1 MADPELGLVPDVER
15 IAVLRANALGD
26 FLFALP
32 ALEALRAAYPTA
44 EVVLL
49 GAPWHA
55 RWLAGRPSPVARV
68 MVVPPAPG
76 IRDIAPQETP
86 PAPEEFF
93 ARARAERF
101 DVALQLHG
109 GGRHS
114 NPLVSALGARLT
126 AGLRAS
132 DAPPLDRWLRY
143 DFYQPEVI
151 RLLETVALV
160 GASPVTLTPRVE
172 VTATDVAEARRV
184 IDAPRQPRAAL
195 HPGVT
200 DPRRRWP
207 PERFAAVADGLAA
220 QGFEVVVT
228 GTEGERP
235 LVERV
240 VAAARAP
247 IRSLVGALSLGGLAA
262 VYAECAVVVANDT
275 GPLHLAGAVGTPTV
289 GIFWAGNMI
298 TVATPLRGRHRALA
312 SWTIHCPECG
322 EDCTRDLYPD
332 RPGEGCAHRVSFV
345 SDVPVSEVLAAVD
358 DLTRAGGAGPRHL
371 GAPAVAVGRSR

>member
-1 MADPELGLVPDVER
+1 MAEPELGLVPDVDR

-26 FLFALP
+26 FLFTLP
-32 ALEALRAAYPTA
+32 ALEALRAAYPSA
-44 EVVLL
+44 ELVLL

-55 RWLAGRPSPVARV
+55 RWLANRPSPVTRV
-68 MVVPPAPG
+68 LVVPPAPG
-76 IRDIAPQETP
+76 IRLAEPDETL
-86 PAPEEFF
+86 PAREEFL
-93 ARARAERF
+93 ARARAEKF
-101 DVALQLHG
+101 DLAVQLHG
-109 GGRHS
+109 GGRNS

-126 AGLRAS
+126 VGLRAH

-143 DFYQPEVI
+143 DFYQPEII

-160 GASPVTLTPRVE
+160 GATPVTLTPWVE
-172 VTATDVAEARRV
+172 VTEADVAELRGV
-184 IDAPRQPRAAL
+184 IDAPEGPRAAI

-207 PERFAAVADGLAA
+207 AERFAAVADGLADR
-220 QGFEVVVT
+220 GFEVTIT
-228 GTEGERP
+228 GTAGERP

-247 IRSLVGALSLGGLAA
+247 IRPLVGAVSLGGLAA
-262 VYAECAVVVANDT
+262 LYAECAVVVANDT
-275 GPLHLAGAVGTPTV
+275 GPLHLAAAVGAPTV
-289 GIFWAGNMI
+289 GIFWAGNVI
-298 TVATPLRGRHRALA
+298 TVATPMRGRHRALA

-332 RPGEGCAHRVSFV
+332 RPGEGCDHRVSFV

-358 DLTRAGGAGPRHL
+358 DLTRAGGARPRRL
-371 GAPAVAVGRSR
+371 GGSPLAVGR